1 MHCRVLLATVTLL
14 MLFVKAISAIAFVL
28 QPEYHG
34 FGVTVS
40 PNKLSPVSGR
50 PVQEALTKVM
60 TDPAF
65 QVGT

>member
-1 MHCRVLLATVTLL
+1 MQCRRLLAIATSLIL
-14 MLFVKAISAIAFVL
+14 SFEAIKYISFVL

-34 FGVTVS
+34 FGVTVN